1 MFAFREQYRP
11 LLFFYNRSPDYPI
24 LLRFSN
30 SLFNCSIDRWRAN
43 IESVFGTP
51 LALWSEEIGSEEE
64 LDDVMITLSKS
75 GSVRTSDP
83 THFIYGF
90 FSKYPTHNGSLK
102 LVFDM
107 IFNGEVDFFFSGN
120 PAESN
125 TLVRR
130 VFEKSPEYTSKLIH
144 LQPKTD
150 I

>member
-1 MFAFREQYRP
+1 MFAFREQHRS
-11 LLFFYNRSPDYPI
+11 LLLFYNRSSDSPI

-30 SLFNCSIDRWRAN
+30 TLFSSSIDLWRSN

-64 LDDVMITLSKS
+64 LDDVMLALSKS
-75 GSVRTSDP
+75 GSVRTVNA

-90 FSKYPTHNGSLK
+90 FSKYPTHIASVK
-102 LVFDM
+102 LVLDM
-107 IFNGEVDFFFSGN
+107 VFNGEVDFWLSGG
-120 PAESN
+120 PGEST

-130 VFEKSPEYTSKLIH
+130 VFEKSPEYTDKLIH
-144 LQPKTD
+144 LQS